1 VERLSERLAEAETAL
16 ASFNELVRRADRSV
30 VERDAAI
37 MRFTYTFEAV
47 WKTAQRY
54 LYEHEGVDAGSPKQ
68 AIRASRRIGLVTD
81 EQAAAALRM
90 ADDRN
95 LVVHVYREAVARD
108 LDSRLS
114 EHAAT
119 LGAWLA
125 AMRTSG

>member
-1 VERLSERLAEAETAL
+1 MERLSERLAEAETAL
-16 ASFNELVRRADRSV
+16 ASFNELVRRTDRSV

-54 LYEHEGVDAGSPKQ
+54 LYEHEGLDIGSPKQ

-81 EQAAAALRM
+81 EQAEAALRM

-95 LVVHVYREAVARD
+95 LVVHVYRDAAARD
-108 LDSRLS
+108 LDRDP
-114 EHAAT
+114 
-119 LGAWLA
+119 
-125 AMRTSG
+125 RT

>member
-1 VERLSERLAEAETAL
+1 MERLSERLAEAETAL
-16 ASFNELVRRADRSV
+16 ASFNELVHRTDRSV

-54 LYEHEGVDAGSPKQ
+54 LYEHEGLDVGSPKQ

-81 EQAAAALRM
+81 EQAEAALRM

-108 LDSRLS
+108 LDSRLPA
-114 EHAAT
+114 HAAT
-119 LGAWLA
+119 LAAWLT
-125 AMRTSG
+125 AMRTG

>member
-16 ASFNELVRRADRSV
+16 ASFNELVHRTDRSV

-54 LYEHEGVDAGSPKQ
+54 LYEHEGLDIGSPKQ

-81 EQAAAALRM
+81 EQAEAALRM

-108 LDSRLS
+108 LDSRLPA
-114 EHAAT
+114 HAAT
-119 LGAWLA
+119 LAAWLT
-125 AMRTSG
+125 AMRTG

>member
-1 VERLSERLAEAETAL
+1 
-16 ASFNELVRRADRSV
+16 
-30 VERDAAI
+30 
-37 MRFTYTFEAV
+37 
-47 WKTAQRY
+47 
-54 LYEHEGVDAGSPKQ
+54 
-68 AIRASRRIGLVTD
+68 
-81 EQAAAALRM
+81 M

-125 AMRTSG
+125 AMKTSG

>member
-1 VERLSERLAEAETAL
+1 MERLSERLTEAETAL
-16 ASFNELVRRADRSV
+16 ASFNELVHRTDRSV

-54 LYEHEGVDAGSPKQ
+54 LYEHEGLDIGSPKQ

-81 EQAAAALRM
+81 EQAEAALRM

-108 LDSRLS
+108 LDARL
-114 EHAAT
+114 HAHSAT
-119 LGAWLA
+119 LAAWLT
-125 AMRTSG
+125 AMRRG

>member
-1 VERLSERLAEAETAL
+1 MERLSERLAEAETAL

-108 LDSRLS
+108 LDSRLC

>member
-1 VERLSERLAEAETAL
+1 MERLSERLAEAWTAL
-16 ASFNELVRRADRSV
+16 ASFNDLVHRADRSV

-54 LYEHEGVDAGSPKQ
+54 LYEHEGLDIGSPKQ

-81 EQAAAALRM
+81 EQAEAALQM

-108 LDSRLS
+108 LDSRLHA
-114 EHAAT
+114 HAAT
-119 LGAWLA
+119 LAAWLT
-125 AMRTSG
+125 AMRRG

>member
-1 VERLSERLAEAETAL
+1 VERLSERLAEAEIAL
-16 ASFNELVRRADRSV
+16 ASLDELVRRASRSV

-54 LYEHEGVDAGSPKQ
+54 LYEHEGIDIGSPKQ

-81 EQAAAALRM
+81 EQAEAALRM

-95 LVVHVYREAVARD
+95 LVVHVYRAAVARD
-108 LDSRLS
+108 LDSRL
-114 EHAAT
+114 HAHTAT
-119 LGAWLA
+119 LAAWLA
-125 AMRTSG
+125 AMKASG